1 MTDIASCRV
10 CGSALGEP
18 AYCAAAPALTSIMT
32 TLDSETVVHVCP
44 RCSHAQCPNMPDIQA
59 FYDTEYRISLEADD
73 HDQLFAVDAQGQPL
87 YRTDH
92 QAAISLRMLD
102 LSPGALIL
110 DYGAAKS
117 DTLRKM
123 VGQRPDIVPHVFDV
137 SSDYAFAWDGW
148 VAPDHQAT
156 YTIDAGWHGRFD
168 AVMSHFAIEHVAE
181 PMAFLAQIRAV
192 LKPGGRLLLSMPDV
206 QGNPGDMIVI
216 DHLNH
221 FTAPSIRHAL
231 EASGFAVDVLNDT
244 DFPGA
249 FFVSATACN
258 GGATEPVPGVAEAVG
273 RNDEIC
279 RFWEKAHGLLKQ
291 ARDRAAGQRCAIY
304 GAGFYGSWIA
314 QQLEGTVEIAAFLDL
329 NPNLQGRE
337 HLGVPVLNPAALDEG
352 VRTIFVGLNPL
363 KARAIIEGMPL
374 FRGRDLEFVWLD

>member
-1 MTDIASCRV
+1 MTSVASCRV
-10 CGSALGEP
+10 CGTDLGEP
-18 AYCAAAPALTSIMT
+18 AYRAAAPALTSIMT
-32 TLDSETVVHVCP
+32 SLDSETVVHVCAL
-44 RCSHAQCPNMPDIQA
+44 CSHAQCPNMPDIEA

-73 HDQLFAVDAQGQPL
+73 HDQLFAVGTDGQPL

-102 LSPGALIL
+102 LPPGALIL

-137 SSDYAFAWDGW
+137 SSDYAFAWNGW
-148 VAPDHQAT
+148 VRPEHQAT
-156 YTIDAGWHGRFD
+156 YTIDASWHGRFD

-192 LKPGGRLLLSMPDV
+192 LKPGGRLLLSLPDV
-206 QGNPGDMIVI
+206 HGNPGDMIVV

-221 FTAPSIRHAL
+221 FTGPSIRHAL
-231 EASGFAVDVLNDT
+231 ETSGFAVDAVNAT

-249 FFVSATACN
+249 FFVGATARE
-258 GGATEPVPGVAEAVG
+258 GGVAAPVDGVAEAIE
-273 RNDEIC
+273 RNAEIC
-279 RFWEKAHGLLKQ
+279 RFWNRAHAFLAQTRERL
-291 ARDRAAGQRCAIY
+291 AGQRCAIY

-314 QQLEGTVEIAAFLDL
+314 QQLSGRVEIVAFLDQ
-329 NPNLQGRE
+329 NPNLQGSRYR
-337 HLGVPVLNPAALDEG
+337 GVPVLDPAALDETI
-352 VRTIFVGLNPL
+352 RTIFIGLNPR
-363 KARAIIEGMPL
+363 KARAIIDAMPL
-374 FRGRDLEFVWLD
+374 FHGRDLDLVWLD